1 MKQDTQAGDELSR
14 LRHLAEL
21 LDSAIPLPGGYRI
34 GLDGLIGLIP
44 GVGDAVGACAG
55 AYIVVRA
62 AQLGAS
68 TATLVRMIW
77 NVILETLVGAVP
89 VLGDLFDFVWK
100 ANNRNVALLE
110 KQAHRLT
117 GEGEARRRLTTATVI
132 LLGAF
137 LVLLVLLLVGLVS
150 VLVKLIQALG
160 AG

>member
-1 MKQDTQAGDELSR
+1 MTQNTPAGEELSR
-14 LRHLAEL
+14 LRDLAEL

-34 GLDGLIGLIP
+34 GLDGLVGLIP
-44 GVGDAVGACAG
+44 GIGDAVGACAG
-55 AYIVVRA
+55 AYIVIRA
-62 AQLGAS
+62 AQMGAS

-89 VLGDLFDFVWK
+89 VVGDVFDFAWK

-110 KQAHRLT
+110 AQAHRLSSR
-117 GEGEARRRLTTATVI
+117 GAARRRLATATLI

-137 LVLLVLLLVGLVS
+137 LLLLALLLLGLVS
-150 VLVKLIQALG
+150 LSLKLIQASV